1 MLAPTPEAQRQL
13 IAERALLQ
21 RRRQRIPQRKLAAQL
36 GWGPNRI
43 SGVET
48 SQVSLDVFELYR
60 LAEALDCQVEYLLG
74 LAETPGA
81 GPNRTGGADT
91 LG

>member
-36 GWGPNRI
+36 SWGPNRI

-48 SQVSLDVFELYR
+48 SQVSLDVFELYA
-60 LAEALDCQVEYLLG
+60 LAEALDCKVEYLLG
-74 LAETPGA
+74 LTADPGP
-81 GPNRTGGADT
+81 GRGKGGESVT
-91 LG
+91 LR